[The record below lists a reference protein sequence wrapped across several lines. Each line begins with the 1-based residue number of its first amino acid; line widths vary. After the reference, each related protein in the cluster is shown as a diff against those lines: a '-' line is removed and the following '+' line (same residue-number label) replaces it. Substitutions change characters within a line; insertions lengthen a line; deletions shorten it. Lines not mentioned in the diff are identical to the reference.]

1 MVYMLYWV
9 CCLVVCRVVCIFGV
23 IVVFQLVSVCF
34 FFFKQK
40 TAYEMRISDW
50 SSDVCSSDLFQF
62 SSAAG
67 TTGNSKEKQTM
78 RKVLV
83 LYYST
88 RSEERRVGKECVS
101 TCRSR
106 WSPYH

>member
-1 MVYMLYWV
+1 MLYSFRLA
-9 CCLVVCRVVCIFGV
+9 CCV
-23 IVVFQLVSVCF
+23 

-50 SSDVCSSDLFQF
+50 SSDVCSSDLENSRRSDHEQNLRLQPRPT
-62 SSAAG
+62 SVLLQDQAATSAV
-67 TTGNSKEKQTM
+67 NERISKG
-78 RKVLV
+78 
-83 LYYST
+83 